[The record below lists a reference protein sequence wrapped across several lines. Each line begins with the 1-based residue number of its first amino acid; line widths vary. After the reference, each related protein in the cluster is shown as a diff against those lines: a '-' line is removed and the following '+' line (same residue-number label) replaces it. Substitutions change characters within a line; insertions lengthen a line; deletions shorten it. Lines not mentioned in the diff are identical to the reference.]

1 MRRLWPLVLLLAAC
15 GTQDPTGVGMEP
27 LRLTSTTLPPAYLGE
42 AYTATF
48 SAEGGV
54 RPYAFSLEGQLPQ
67 GLTFQ
72 GGRITGTP
80 KEKGQFSLTLTVEDG
95 AKNSRVQRLTLTVSD
110 PPPPRLTLVAPPA
123 QVEGPF
129 VLLGRVEVREALGF
143 QLELPLRDL
152 VPDLA
157 SLKTLSP
164 VHLVD
169 YDPATGLL
177 RLDMAFLRPVK
188 DQEVFRLLLTPQKPL
203 TPRLA
208 PRVVFYDKEGKPL
221 GEALK
226 RGKPFAELLGLAQN
240 WGKEGKELKGD
251 LNRDGK
257 VEGADLQ
264 ALGQG
269 YFPKASAPVPPGG
282 PPPAGQEESPPPPQE
297 QGSP

>member
-1 MRRLWPLVLLLAAC
+1 MRKLWPLFLLLAAC

-54 RPYAFSLEGQLPQ
+54 RPYAFSLEGKLPQ
-67 GLTFQ
+67 GLAFQ

-80 KEKGQFSLTLTVEDG
+80 KEKGQFPLTLTVEDG

-129 VLLGRVEVREALGF
+129 LLLGRIEVREALGF
-143 QLELPLRDL
+143 QLDLPLKDL
-152 VPDLA
+152 VPDLSSFKA
-157 SLKTLSP
+157 LSP
-164 VHLVD
+164 VYLLD
-169 YDPATGLL
+169 YDPEAGLL

-188 DQEVFRLLLTPQKPL
+188 DQEAFRLLITPQKPL

-208 PRVVFYDKEGKPL
+208 PRVVLYDKEGKAM
-221 GEALK
+221 GEALR

-251 LNRDGK
+251 LNGDGK

-269 YFPKASAPVPPGG
+269 YFPKVTAPVPPGG
-282 PPPAGQEESPPPPQE
+282 APPAGQEEAPPPPQE

>member
-1 MRRLWPLVLLLAAC
+1 MRKLWPLFLLLAAC

-54 RPYAFSLEGQLPQ
+54 RPYTFSLEGQLPQ

-95 AKNSRVQRLTLTVSD
+95 AKNSRLQRLTLTVSD

-129 VLLGRVEVREALGF
+129 LLLGRVEVREALGF

-157 SLKTLSP
+157 SLKTSSP
-164 VHLVD
+164 VYLVD
-169 YDPATGLL
+169 HDPETGLL
-177 RLDMAFLRPVK
+177 RLDMAFSRPVK
-188 DQEVFRLLLTPQKPL
+188 DQEAFRLLLTPQKPL

-221 GEALK
+221 GETLK
-226 RGKPFAELLGLAQN
+226 RGKPFAELLTLAQD

-251 LNRDGK
+251 LNGDGK
-257 VEGADLQ
+257 VDGEDLKSLQ
-264 ALGQG
+264 EG
-269 YFPKASAPVPPGG
+269 YFPKAETTP
-282 PPPAGQEESPPPPQE
+282 PPPAETPP
-297 QGSP
+297 

>member
-1 MRRLWPLVLLLAAC
+1 MRTLWPLFLLLAAC

-48 SAEGGV
+48 SAEGGL
-54 RPYAFSLEGQLPQ
+54 RPYTFSLEGKLPQ
-67 GLTFQ
+67 GLAFQ

-80 KEKGQFSLTLTVEDG
+80 KEKGQFPLTLTVEDG

-129 VLLGRVEVREALGF
+129 LLLGRIEVREALGF
-143 QLELPLRDL
+143 QLELPLKDL
-152 VPDLA
+152 VPDLS

-164 VHLVD
+164 VYLLD
-169 YDPATGLL
+169 YDPEAGLL
-177 RLDMAFLRPVK
+177 RLDMAFARPLK
-188 DQEVFRLLLTPQKPL
+188 DQEAFRLLLTPQKPL

-208 PRVVFYDKEGKPL
+208 PRVAFYDKEGKPL
-221 GEALK
+221 GESLK
-226 RGKPFAELLGLAQN
+226 RGRPFAELLTLAQN

-251 LNRDGK
+251 LDGDGK
-257 VEGADLQ
+257 VESSDLQ
-264 ALGQG
+264 MLGQG
-269 YFPKASAPVPPGG
+269 YFPKVPAPS
-282 PPPAGQEESPPPPQE
+282 PAGGEGNPGPTEEKAP
-297 QGSP
+297 

>member
-1 MRRLWPLVLLLAAC
+1 MRKLWPLFLLLVAC

-27 LRLTSTTLPPAYLGE
+27 LRLTSTSLPPAYLGE

-54 RPYAFSLEGQLPQ
+54 RPYTFSLEGKLPQ
-67 GLTFQ
+67 GLAFQ
-72 GGRITGTP
+72 GGRITGVP
-80 KEKGQFSLTLTVEDG
+80 REKGQFPVTLTVEDG

-129 VLLGRVEVREALGF
+129 LLLGRVEVRETLGF

-152 VPDLA
+152 NPDLA
-157 SLKTLSP
+157 SLKVVSP
-164 VHLVD
+164 VYLLD
-169 YDPATGLL
+169 YDAEAGLL
-177 RLDMAFLRPVK
+177 RLDVAFARPLK
-188 DQEVFRLLLTPQKPL
+188 DQEAFRLLLTPQKAL
-203 TPRLA
+203 TPRFS
-208 PRVVFYDKEGKPL
+208 PRVVFCDKEGKPL

-226 RGKPFAELLGLAQN
+226 RGRPFADLLQLAQN

-251 LNRDGK
+251 LNGDGK
-257 VEGADLQ
+257 VDGADLQ

-269 YFPKASAPVPPGG
+269 YYLKASP
-282 PPPAGQEESPPPPQE
+282 PPPAGGEGG
-297 QGSP
+297 QGQGEGNAP

>member
-1 MRRLWPLVLLLAAC
+1 MRKLWPLFLLLAAC

-27 LRLTSTTLPPAYLGE
+27 LRLTSTSLPPAYLGE

-54 RPYAFSLEGQLPQ
+54 RPYTFSLEGKLPQ
-67 GLTFQ
+67 GLAFQ
-72 GGRITGTP
+72 GGRITGVP
-80 KEKGQFSLTLTVEDG
+80 REKGQFPVTLTVEDG

-129 VLLGRVEVREALGF
+129 LLLGRVEVRETLGF

-152 VPDLA
+152 NPDLA
-157 SLKTLSP
+157 SLKVASP
-164 VHLVD
+164 VYLLD
-169 YDPATGLL
+169 YDAEAGLL
-177 RLDMAFLRPVK
+177 RLDVAFARPLK
-188 DQEVFRLLLTPQKPL
+188 DQEAFRLLLTPQKAL
-203 TPRLA
+203 TPRFS

-226 RGKPFAELLGLAQN
+226 RGRPFADLLQLAQN

-251 LNRDGK
+251 LNGDGK
-257 VEGADLQ
+257 VDGADLQ

-269 YFPKASAPVPPGG
+269 YYPKASP
-282 PPPAGQEESPPPPQE
+282 PPPAGGEGG
-297 QGSP
+297 QGQGEGNAP

>member
-1 MRRLWPLVLLLAAC
+1 MQRLWALFLLLSAC
-15 GTQDPTGVGMEP
+15 GTQDPTGAGMEP
-27 LRLTSTTLPPAYLGE
+27 LRLASTSLPPAYLGE
-42 AYTATF
+42 AYAVTF

-54 RPYAFSLEGQLPQ
+54 RPYSFSLEGRLPQ
-67 GLTFQ
+67 GLAFQ
-72 GGRITGTP
+72 GGRITGVP
-80 KEKGQFSLTLTVEDG
+80 REKGQFPLTLTVEDG

-129 VLLGRVEVREALGF
+129 LLLGRVEVREALGF

-152 VPDLA
+152 SPDLA
-157 SLKTLSP
+157 SLKVASP
-164 VHLVD
+164 VYLLD
-169 YDPATGLL
+169 YDPEAGLL
-177 RLDMAFLRPVK
+177 RLDVAFAKPLK
-188 DQEVFRLLLTPQKPL
+188 DQEAFRLLLTPQRPL
-203 TPRLA
+203 TPRLF

-226 RGKPFAELLGLAQN
+226 RGRPFAELLQMAQD

-251 LNRDGK
+251 LNGDGR

-269 YFPKASAPVPPGG
+269 YFLKAPAPFPGG
-282 PPPAGQEESPPPPQE
+282 GEGNPGPAEEEAP
-297 QGSP
+297 